1 MPRLSEPS
9 PYVEFDRKQWRALRM
24 STPLALTEEELI
36 GLRGLGEQID
46 LLEVEEVYLPLARL
60 IHLQVAARQRLFA
73 ATAEFL
79 GEPQQNP
86 DRPVPFVIG
95 VAGSVAVGKSTTSR
109 VLQALLA
116 RWDHHP
122 RVDLVTTDG
131 FLYPNAELDRR
142 NLMHRK
148 GFPESYNR
156 RALLRFV
163 TSVKSGSDYA
173 CAPVYSHLK
182 YDIIPGAKHVV
193 RHPDILI
200 LEGLNVL
207 QTGPTL
213 MVSDLFD
220 FSVYVDA
227 RIEDIEQW
235 YVSRFLAMRTTAFAD
250 PESHFHHYSALNDT
264 KAVAAAREIWR
275 SINRPNLVE
284 NILPTPPPR
293 HPGAAQRRRSL
304 HQPAAP
310 AQAVRAARDGNPG
323 KLDRQPAHSQ
333 VLQPGEERGV
343 HTAGQR
349 RGDSG
354 GGHRHQLG
362 GHDRRHGVDDVG
374 RDDADPGTAQVRQ
387 RGKAED
393 DQPIEHEESRHGV
406 FLPGCQAGQRRERV
420 GGEGAGQTEQS
431 RQGGVGAH
439 GETQQR
445 IGRIVEGAGW

>member
-1 MPRLSEPS
+1 MSRLNEPS
-9 PYVEFDRKQWRALRM
+9 PYVEFDRRQWRALRM

-86 DRPVPFVIG
+86 NRPVPFVIG
-95 VAGSVAVGKSTTSR
+95 VAGSVAVGKSTTAR

-131 FLYPNAELDRR
+131 FLYSNTELERR

-156 RALLRFV
+156 RALMRFV
-163 TSVKSGSDYA
+163 TSVKSGSDCAY
-173 CAPVYSHLK
+173 APVYSHLH
-182 YDIIPGAKHVV
+182 YNVIPGAKQVI

-220 FSVYVDA
+220 FSLYVDA
-227 RIEDIEQW
+227 RVEDIEQW
-235 YVSRFLAMRTTAFAD
+235 YISRFLAMRSTAFAN
-250 PESHFHHYSALNDT
+250 PESHFHHYSALSDPQ
-264 KAVAAAREIWR
+264 AVVAARDIWR
-275 SINRPNLVE
+275 TINRPNLVE
-284 NILPTPPPR
+284 NILPTRPR
-293 HPGAAQRRRSL
+293 ATL
-304 HQPAAP
+304 
-310 AQAVRAARDGNPG
+310 
-323 KLDRQPAHSQ
+323 
-333 VLQPGEERGV
+333 VLRK
-343 HTAGQR
+343 
-349 RGDSG
+349 
-354 GGHRHQLG
+354 
-362 GHDRRHGVDDVG
+362 
-374 RDDADPGTAQVRQ
+374 DADHAINRL
-387 RGKAED
+387 RLRK
-393 DQPIEHEESRHGV
+393 
-406 FLPGCQAGQRRERV
+406 L
-420 GGEGAGQTEQS
+420 
-431 RQGGVGAH
+431 
-439 GETQQR
+439 
-445 IGRIVEGAGW
+445 